1 MAPRGATGAAGPP
14 PPTSRFRSFAERYV
28 IERAGTF
35 TTGNEL
41 EGAWQALQD
50 AKKIYNMIGEARDPD
65 ANYPDATQ
73 QAGGA
78 TQAPMPIMEAVEAMK
93 AAGMS
98 MAEIRKYIA
107 QVSNPPVI
115 VQANLGGKNG
125 TP

>member
-1 MAPRGATGAAGPP
+1 
-14 PPTSRFRSFAERYV
+14 
-28 IERAGTF
+28 
-35 TTGNEL
+35 
-41 EGAWQALQD
+41 
-50 AKKIYNMIGEARDPD
+50 MIGEARDPD
-65 ANYPDATQ
+65 ANYPDAAQ

-78 TQAPMPIMEAVEAMK
+78 TQAPPTVAYLHGMPIMEAIEAMK
-93 AAGMS
+93 ATGMS